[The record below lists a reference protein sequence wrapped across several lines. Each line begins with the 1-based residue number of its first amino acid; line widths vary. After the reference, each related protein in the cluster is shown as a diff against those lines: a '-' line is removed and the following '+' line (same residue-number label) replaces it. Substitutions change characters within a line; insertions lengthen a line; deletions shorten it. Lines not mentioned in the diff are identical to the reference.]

1 MSSQPNNVRRQKKN
15 QTARQAMMISG
26 LQTIYRNNANSNAI
40 KKNIQSETRIF
51 FLDISLSD
59 INEKY
64 AKIHQIIENG
74 RLRPKGTEIFF
85 VKKQMEHLL
94 LTDKC
99 IYEIKTQKLKSKLN
113 STHKQTMHH
122 LAQHDNRSNIDN
134 EYTQFLQPKILVDGD
149 TTTIHVKACIIQ
161 ESLRKDYTIPVLIDE
176 SYFKS
181 PEINNTDQQENIY
194 THHIPTENI
203 YIKRMKK
210 IVRFHINSPNAFVFI
225 FDEYEKNI
233 TDFYMTTE
241 NGILQTGDKLNN
253 SFKDDLISFL
263 SHFKLCS

>member
-1 MSSQPNNVRRQKKN
+1 MSSQPNVRRQKKN

-26 LQTIYRNNANSNAI
+26 LQTIYRNNADSDAI

-59 INEKY
+59 INENY
-64 AKIHQIIENG
+64 TKIHQIIENG
-74 RLRPKGTEIFF
+74 RLRPKGTELFF

-99 IYEIKTQKLKSKLN
+99 VYEIKTQKIKPKVN
-113 STHKQTMHH
+113 SLHKQTI
-122 LAQHDNRSNIDN
+122 QHDNRSNINN
-134 EYTQFLQPKILVDGD
+134 EYIQFLQPKILVDGD
-149 TTTIHVKACIIQ
+149 TTTIDVKACILR
-161 ESLRKDYTIPVLIDE
+161 ESSRKDYTIPVLIDE

-181 PEINNTDQQENIY
+181 PDTFNTDQQETIH
-194 THHIPTENI
+194 THHIPSENI

-210 IVRFHINSPNAFVFI
+210 IVRFHTNSPNAFVFI
-225 FDEYEKNI
+225 FDEDEKTI